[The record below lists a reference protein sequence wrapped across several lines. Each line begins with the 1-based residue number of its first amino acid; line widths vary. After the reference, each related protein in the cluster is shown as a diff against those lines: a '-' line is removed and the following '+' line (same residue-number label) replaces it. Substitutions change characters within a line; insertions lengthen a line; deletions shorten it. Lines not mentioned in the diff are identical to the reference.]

1 VSQLGSGPAAPQGPD
16 TTDRWRLHRG
26 GIVNIWQY
34 DEQEFDFSGGRAIL
48 QGTNG
53 SGKSRTLE
61 LLLPLCLDGDLRQ
74 LGSKGFDTVSIRRLM
89 LDDYDGGPNRIGYA
103 WVELRRVAEDGAERF
118 LSCGLGLKA
127 SATSQQVS
135 DSWRFV
141 TEARVGLDFRLAG
154 PDRVPLGP
162 AQLREEIGADR
173 VLEDAAFRARIAE
186 VVYRMP
192 AGRYGDLLH
201 LQRTLRNPDVG
212 LKVLE
217 GQLEQILSD
226 ALPPLD
232 AGMIEQLAGS
242 FEDLESIRENIT
254 RLSKADTALSA
265 FLGSYSGYAL
275 AALRSAGERAR
286 SAARSLDAE
295 RAEVRAL
302 SARLDDQRVRHDAA
316 LAEVAAKEQRAD
328 ELDHTID
335 SLKELPA
342 YQGMR
347 DLSDRERL
355 VAHARAAAEG
365 ALETATKHRTHADR
379 AVETVLTVLRRLA
392 QDTEAAGE
400 LAETTRRELSGA
412 GLDPALCPRVPTA
425 PPTVPGSTVEL
436 VRAKP
441 DPEAAPV
448 QVERRTPPV
457 VAPDVLDADLRA
469 AAEKAGRAAAVT
481 VQRSALTL
489 SLHERAVAVDR
500 QAQRLDGQ
508 RQAARQ
514 AQLEATEAVGRR
526 NEAAQRLED
535 AVATWWE
542 RVGGWNGAGPFA
554 TGDVPRPP
562 APPALDRLRANADVA
577 RTARD
582 AARGWATPRLHA
594 LRQASV
600 SAGRRVD
607 EVAARIAAAE
617 AELIA
622 LRGGVDA
629 TPPVPPYS
637 TAHRDPAT
645 GAAFYQLV
653 DFVPTLDERER
664 AGLEAALQA
673 SGLLSAWVR
682 SVGALDPGV
691 ADLFAVGGAD
701 RSPSL
706 AAVLVPSVEPG
717 CPVPVD
723 VVTRILAA
731 VGLGED
737 TTDGLAVAVTGR
749 WRAGVLAG
757 SMTKQ
762 AAEFVGA
769 GAREAA
775 RARRGAELTAHLDTL
790 GGLRADA
797 DAELA
802 EHAGRVTAWE
812 QHLDAFPDDR
822 ALITAHATLGTAVRT
837 AEEATA
843 KATRLRAEYEAAD
856 QHSEAAQVDLAQIAA
871 EAGLPAD
878 TDTLQAAHTAAMSAR
893 HSAEALRDT
902 LIARCVSTV
911 RDLTDA
917 LHDHQAATDDLG
929 DAAGAAEAQC
939 AEFAREAAALAEL
952 TSAIGG
958 EAEQV
963 ATQLTELEAERR
975 ALRAELPALRA
986 AATELSNQVVKT
998 ETVLEGKGNDIGTKA
1013 EAASSARSGF
1023 LAALAAPGVLAAAL
1037 PDETAPTDP
1046 DEALT
1051 LLSTVDRKGAGE
1063 ELVITKLQA
1072 LQTALAGSHEITPER
1087 HAGILTITVAGE
1099 QGPRPVAE
1107 AARQV
1112 GDQLAE
1118 QRGFLGER
1126 YQDIFAAFMLRNLA
1140 ERLHGQ
1146 ITVAEDL
1153 TRRMND
1159 VLDVARSSQGVHVQ
1173 LEWRPSAALDETTLE
1188 ALKLVRTPFAE
1199 RTEAED
1205 AMLRRAFT
1213 ERIDAERDT
1222 HSGGYAEILT
1232 RALDYRSW
1240 YTFTVRVADAGPDG
1254 KPRTRRMRQLSSG
1267 ETRLVSYV
1275 TLFAA
1280 AAAFYGA
1287 ISGVDGSVDEGG
1299 PLRLVL
1305 LDEAFERLDDPT
1317 IARMLGLLVDLDMDW
1332 IITWPSGWGVSDRI
1346 PRMHIY
1352 DVLRPKSGRGVACT
1366 HTTWDGADLA
1376 HTDN

>member
-1 VSQLGSGPAAPQGPD
+1 M
-16 TTDRWRLHRG
+16 TDRWRLHRG

-103 WVELRRVAEDGAERF
+103 WVELRRETAAGGAEF
-118 LSCGLGLKA
+118 LTCGVGLKA

-141 TEARVGLDFRLAG
+141 TDARVGVDLRLAG
-154 PDRVPLGP
+154 PDRVPLGA
-162 AQLREEIGADR
+162 AQLRDEIGADR
-173 VLEDAAFRARIAE
+173 VLDDGAFRARIAE
-186 VVYRMP
+186 LVYRMP

-232 AGMIEQLAGS
+232 AAMIEQLAGS

-254 RLSKADTALSA
+254 RLSTADTALSA
-265 FLGSYSGYAL
+265 FLGGYSGYTL
-275 AALRSAGERAR
+275 GALRSAADRAG
-286 SAARSLDAE
+286 SAARALTTERERLRSLTVSLGE
-295 RAEVRAL
+295 QR
-302 SARLDDQRVRHDAA
+302 DQHEAA
-316 LAEVAAKEQRAD
+316 LATVAAREQRLD

-355 VAHARAAAEG
+355 VAHAFSAAER
-365 ALETATKHRTHADR
+365 ALDTAGTHRAHADR

-400 LAETTRRELSGA
+400 LAESTRREMSAA
-412 GLDPALCPRVPTA
+412 GLDPAICPRVPAA
-425 PPTVPGSTVEL
+425 PAVVPATRVEL

-441 DPEAAPV
+441 DPEAEPV
-448 QVERRTPPV
+448 EVERRVPPEV
-457 VAPDVLDADLRA
+457 EPDVLAAGLRA
-469 AAEKAGRAAAVT
+469 AADKAAAAAT
-481 VQRSALTL
+481 VATQRSALTL
-489 SLHERAVAVDR
+489 ALHERAVTVDK
-500 QAQRLDGQ
+500 QAQRLDGL

-514 AQLEATEAVGRR
+514 AQLEATESVGRR

-535 AVATWWE
+535 AAASWWE
-542 RVGGWNGAGPFA
+542 KAGTWYGADPI
-554 TGDVPRPP
+554 GDALRPP
-562 APPALDRLRANADVA
+562 EMAELRGNADVA
-577 RTARD
+577 RAAHD
-582 AARGWATPRLHA
+582 AAREWAAPRLSG
-594 LRQASV
+594 LRQAEST
-600 SAGRRVD
+600 ARQRVA
-607 EVAARIAAAE
+607 EVAARITATE
-617 AELIA
+617 AELVA
-622 LRGGVDA
+622 LRGGVDP
-629 TPPVPPYS
+629 TPPPPPYA
-637 TAHRDPAT
+637 TAQRDPAT

-653 DFVPTLDERER
+653 DFAPPLDAEAR

-673 SGLLSAWVR
+673 SGLLTAWVR
-682 SVGALDPGV
+682 ADGGLDPAV
-691 ADLFAVGGAD
+691 ADLFAVGGPV

-706 AAVLVPSVEPG
+706 AAVLAPAVEPG
-717 CPVPVD
+717 CPVPVA
-723 VVTRILAA
+723 VVAA
-731 VGLGED
+731 VLASVSVGDG
-737 TTDGLAVAVTGR
+737 DGLTVGTDGR

-757 SMTKQ
+757 SATKA

-775 RARRGAELTAHLDTL
+775 RARRAAELVAELDALRDERAGAE
-790 GGLRADA
+790 
-797 DAELA
+797 AELA
-802 EHAGRVTAWE
+802 EHAGRVTGWE
-812 QHLDAFPDDR
+812 RHLEAFPDDR
-822 ALITAHATLGTAVRT
+822 ALIAAHATLGTARRT

-843 KATRLRAEYEAAD
+843 KAARLRAEYETAD
-856 QHSEAAQVDLAQIAA
+856 RHSEAAQVELTQTAA

-878 TDTLQAAHTAAMSAR
+878 TAILQAAHRASVAARGSAD
-893 HSAEALRDT
+893 ALRDT
-902 LIARCVSTV
+902 LAGRCLRTV
-911 RDLTDA
+911 ADLTDA
-917 LHDHQAATDDLG
+917 LHDHQAAVDDLG
-929 DAAGAAEAQC
+929 DASGAAEARC
-939 AEFAREAAALAEL
+939 AEFAREAAALADL
-952 TSAIGG
+952 TSSIGG
-958 EAEQV
+958 EAEQI
-963 ATQLTELEAERR
+963 AAQLTGLEAERK
-975 ALRAELPALRA
+975 ALRTELLAARTLVTEASNKVVKTQTLLEGKETEVETKTA
-986 AATELSNQVVKT
+986 AATAA
-998 ETVLEGKGNDIGTKA
+998 ETA
-1013 EAASSARSGF
+1013 WA
-1023 LAALAAPGVLAAAL
+1023 AALSAPGVWTAAMPDQPL
-1037 PDETAPTDP
+1037 PDDP
-1046 DEALT
+1046 IAI
-1051 LLSTVDRKGAGE
+1051 LSTVERKSASE

-1099 QGPRPVAE
+1099 QGPRPVAQGPRPVAE
-1107 AARQV
+1107 AAKEVAAR
-1112 GDQLAE
+1112 LAE

-1126 YQDIFAAFMLRNLA
+1126 YQEIFAAFMLRNLA

-1146 ITVAEDL
+1146 IAVAEDL
-1153 TRRMND
+1153 TRRMNG
-1159 VLDVARSSQGVHVQ
+1159 VLDVARSSQGVHVR
-1173 LEWRPSAALDETTLE
+1173 LEWRPSAALDETMLE
-1188 ALKLVRTPFAE
+1188 ALRLVRTPFAE
-1199 RTEAED
+1199 RTEEQD

-1213 ERIDAERDT
+1213 ERIDAEREA

-1232 RALDYRSW
+1232 RALDYRTW
-1240 YTFTVRVADAGPDG
+1240 HTFTVRVADHGPDG

-1287 ISGVDGSVDEGG
+1287 ISGSVQGTDEAG

-1346 PRMHIY
+1346 PKMHIY

-1366 HTTWDGADLA
+1366 HTTWDGADL
-1376 HTDN
+1376 TNQDG

>member
-1 VSQLGSGPAAPQGPD
+1 MTA
-16 TTDRWRLHRG
+16 TDRWRLHRG

-89 LDDYDGGPNRIGYA
+89 LDEYDGGPNRIGYA
-103 WVELRRVAEDGAERF
+103 WVELRRIDTDGVERF
-118 LSCGLGLKA
+118 LTCGLGLKA

-135 DSWRFV
+135 DSWRFL
-141 TEARVGLDFRLAG
+141 TDARVGIDFTLAG

-162 AQLREEIGADR
+162 VQLREQIGADR
-173 VLEDAAFRARIAE
+173 VMEDAAFRARIAE
-186 VVYRMP
+186 LVYGMP

-254 RLSKADTALSA
+254 RLSKADTALTA
-265 FLGSYSGYAL
+265 FLASYSGYAL
-275 AALRSAGERAR
+275 AALRTSADKARA
-286 SAARSLDAE
+286 AE
-295 RAEVRAL
+295 KA
-302 SARLDDQRVRHDAA
+302 LDDEHATIRGLTATLSRQRAAHADAVTG
-316 LAEVAAKEQRAD
+316 VAAQEQRD
-328 ELDHTID
+328 SELEHTID
-335 SLKELPA
+335 SLKQLPA

-355 VAHARAAAEG
+355 VAHARAAAEA

-379 AVETVLTVLRRLA
+379 AVETVLTVLRRFE
-392 QDTEAAGE
+392 QDAEAAGE
-400 LAETTRRELSGA
+400 LADTTRRELSAA
-412 GLDPALCPRVPTA
+412 GLDPALCPHVPIA
-425 PPTVPGSTVEL
+425 PRAVAGSTVEL

-448 QVERRTPPV
+448 QVERRTPPSIE
-457 VAPDVLDADLRA
+457 PEMLDTELRA
-469 AAEKAGRAAAVT
+469 AAERAENASTAAT
-481 VQRSALTL
+481 QRSALTL
-489 SLHERAVAVDR
+489 ALHERSVGVDR
-500 QAQRLDGQ
+500 QGQRLDGL

-514 AQLEATEAVGRR
+514 AQLEATESVGRR

-542 RVGGWNGAGPFA
+542 RARSWTTSGPFD
-554 TGDVPRPP
+554 GDARPP
-562 APPALDRLRANADVA
+562 EPPDLARLRAEADVA
-577 RTARD
+577 RAAQE
-582 AARGWATPRLHA
+582 AAREWTAPRLHE
-594 LRQASV
+594 LRQAAV
-600 SAGRRVD
+600 AAGRRVD
-607 EVAARIAAAE
+607 EVAERIAAAE

-622 LRGGVDA
+622 LRGGVGAAPPMPPHA
-629 TPPVPPYS
+629 T
-637 TAHRDPAT
+637 RDPAA

-653 DFVPTLDERER
+653 DFAPDLPAAAR

-673 SGLLSAWVR
+673 SGLLAAWVR
-682 SVGALDPGV
+682 VDGQVDPGI
-691 ADLFAVGGAD
+691 ADLFAVAGT
-701 RSPSL
+701 PSTTPL
-706 AAVLVPSVEPG
+706 SAALVTAVEPG
-717 CPVPVD
+717 CPVPSS
-723 VVTRILAA
+723 VVERVLAA
-731 VGLGED
+731 VTLVDGPLPAV
-737 TTDGLAVAVTGR
+737 DGLAVSISGQ

-757 SMTKQ
+757 AMTKQ
-762 AAEFVGA
+762 TAEFVGA
-769 GAREAA
+769 GARAAA
-775 RARRGAELTAHLDTL
+775 RARRGAELTEHLDTL
-790 GGLRADA
+790 AGLRSTADQ
-797 DAELA
+797 EHA

-812 QHLDAFPDDR
+812 RHLAAFPDDR
-822 ALITAHATLGTAVRT
+822 ALIAAHANLGAAVR
-837 AEEATA
+837 AADEATA
-843 KATRLRAEYEAAD
+843 KGTRLRAEYESAD
-856 QHSEAAQVDLAQIAA
+856 QHHEALQVELTQTAA

-878 TDTLQAAHTAAMSAR
+878 VDTLQAAHRAAVAAR
-893 HSAEALRDT
+893 GSAEALRDT
-902 LIARCVSTV
+902 LIGRCVGTV

-917 LHDHQAATDDLG
+917 LHDHQAAIDDLG
-929 DAAGAAEAQC
+929 DAAASAETRC
-939 AEFAREAAALAEL
+939 AEFAREAVALGEL
-952 TSAIGG
+952 TTAIGG
-958 EAEQV
+958 EAEEV
-963 ATQLTELEAERR
+963 AGQLTELEDERR
-975 ALRAELPALRA
+975 ALRAALPPARA
-986 AATELSNQVVKT
+986 HATELSNQVVKT
-998 ETVLEGKGNDIGTKA
+998 ETVLEGKETDLSGKVDATS
-1013 EAASSARSGF
+1013 AAAAALR
-1023 LAALAAPGVLAAAL
+1023 AALAAPGVLAATL
-1037 PDETAPTDP
+1037 PDDVPHDDVIA
-1046 DEALT
+1046 A
-1051 LLSTVDRKGAGE
+1051 LSTMERRGVSE
-1063 ELVITKLQA
+1063 EVVITKLQA
-1072 LQTALAGSHEITPER
+1072 LQTALAGSHDITPER
-1087 HAGILTITVAGE
+1087 HAGILTVTVSGE
-1099 QGPRPVAE
+1099 HGPRPVAE

-1112 GDQLAE
+1112 SDQLAA
-1118 QRGFLGER
+1118 QRGYLGER
-1126 YQDIFAAFMLRNLA
+1126 YQDIFATFMLRNLA

-1153 TRRMND
+1153 TRRMNE
-1159 VLDVARSSQGVHVQ
+1159 VLDVARSSQGVHVR
-1173 LEWRPSAALDETTLE
+1173 LEWRPSAALDETTLA
-1188 ALKLVRTPFAE
+1188 ALKLVRTPFAD
-1199 RTEAED
+1199 RTENED

-1287 ISGVDGSVDEGG
+1287 ISGVGDSDVA

-1366 HTTWDGADLA
+1366 HTTWDGAELA
-1376 HTDN
+1376 HRDT

>member
-1 VSQLGSGPAAPQGPD
+1 MTAP
-16 TTDRWRLHRG
+16 DRWRLHRG

-89 LDDYDGGPNRIGYA
+89 LDEYDGGPNRIGYA
-103 WVELRRVAEDGAERF
+103 WVELRRIDADGVERF
-118 LSCGLGLKA
+118 LTCGLGLKA

-135 DSWRFV
+135 DSWRFL
-141 TEARVGLDFRLAG
+141 TDTRVGLDFTLAG

-162 AQLREEIGADR
+162 VQLREQIGADR
-173 VLEDAAFRARIAE
+173 VLDDAAFRARIAE
-186 VVYRMP
+186 LVYGMP

-232 AGMIEQLAGS
+232 AAMIEQLAGS

-254 RLSKADTALSA
+254 RLSRADTALTA

-275 AALRSAGERAR
+275 ASLRTSAEKA
-286 SAARSLDAE
+286 SAAE
-295 RAEVRAL
+295 
-302 SARLDDQRVRHDAA
+302 QA
-316 LAEVAAKEQRAD
+316 LADEHAAIRTLTATLARQRTAHADAVTEVAAREQRD
-328 ELDHTID
+328 NELEHTID
-335 SLKELPA
+335 SLKQLPA
-342 YQGMR
+342 YRGMR

-355 VAHARAAAEG
+355 VAHARAAAES

-379 AVETVLTVLRRLA
+379 AVETVLTVLRRFE
-392 QDTEAAGE
+392 QDAEAAGE
-400 LAETTRRELSGA
+400 LADTTRRELSAA
-412 GLDPALCPRVPTA
+412 GLDPALCPHVPIA
-425 PPTVPGSTVEL
+425 PRAVAGATVEL

-448 QVERRTPPV
+448 QVERRTPP
-457 VAPDVLDADLRA
+457 PIEPETLDTELRA
-469 AAEKAGRAAAVT
+469 AAERAEHAST
-481 VQRSALTL
+481 VATQRSALTL
-489 SLHERAVAVDR
+489 ALHERSVGVDR
-500 QAQRLDGQ
+500 QGQRLDGL

-514 AQLEATEAVGRR
+514 AQLEATESVGRR

-535 AVATWWE
+535 AVATWSE
-542 RVGGWNGAGPFA
+542 RARSWTTSGPFA
-554 TGDVPRPP
+554 DAARPP
-562 APPALDRLRANADVA
+562 EPPDLTRLRAEADVA
-577 RTARD
+577 RAAQE
-582 AARGWATPRLHA
+582 AAREWSAPRLHE
-594 LRQASV
+594 LRQAAV
-600 SAGRRVD
+600 AAGRRVD
-607 EVAARIAAAE
+607 EVADRIAAAE

-622 LRGGVDA
+622 LRNGVSA
-629 TPPVPPYS
+629 APPMPPHV
-637 TAHRDPAT
+637 TRDPAS

-653 DFVPTLDERER
+653 DFAPDLPALAR

-673 SGLLSAWVR
+673 SGLLAAWVR
-682 SVGALDPGV
+682 ADGQVDPGV
-691 ADLFAVGGAD
+691 ADLFAVAGT
-701 RSPSL
+701 PSATPL
-706 AAVLVPSVEPG
+706 SAALVTAVEPG
-717 CPVPVD
+717 CAVPSA
-723 VVTRILAA
+723 VVERVLAA
-731 VGLGED
+731 VTLADGPLPAV
-737 TTDGLAVAVTGR
+737 DGLVVSVSGQ

-757 SMTKQ
+757 AMTKRT
-762 AAEFVGA
+762 AEFVGA
-769 GAREAA
+769 GARGAA
-775 RARRGAELTAHLDTL
+775 RARRGAELAEHLDTL
-790 GGLRADA
+790 AGLRLTADQ
-797 DAELA
+797 EHA
-802 EHAGRVTAWE
+802 EHAGRVTEWE
-812 QHLDAFPDDR
+812 RHLAAFPDDR
-822 ALITAHATLGTAVRT
+822 ALIAAHANVGSAVR
-837 AEEATA
+837 AADEATR
-843 KATRLRAEYEAAD
+843 KAARQRAEYESAD
-856 QHSEAAQVDLAQIAA
+856 QHHEALQVDLTQTAA

-878 TDTLQAAHTAAMSAR
+878 VDTLQAAHRAAMAAR
-893 HSAEALRDT
+893 GSAEALRDT
-902 LIARCVSTV
+902 LIGRCVGTV

-917 LHDHQAATDDLG
+917 LHDHQAAIDDLG
-929 DAAGAAEAQC
+929 DAAASAETRC
-939 AEFAREAAALAEL
+939 AEFAREAVALAEL
-952 TSAIGG
+952 TTAIGG
-958 EAEQV
+958 AAEEV
-963 ATQLTELEAERR
+963 AGQLTELENERR
-975 ALRAELPALRA
+975 ALRAALPASRTT
-986 AATELSNQVVKT
+986 ATELSNQVVKS
-998 ETVLEGKGNDIGTKA
+998 ETMLEGKEKDLDGRIN
-1013 EAASSARSGF
+1013 AASAAAAGLR
-1023 LAALAAPGVLAAAL
+1023 AALAAPGVRAAAL
-1037 PDETAPTDP
+1037 PNDEDLAT
-1046 DEALT
+1046 
-1051 LLSTVDRKGAGE
+1051 LSTTDRRGVSE
-1063 ELVITKLQA
+1063 EVVITKLQA
-1072 LQTALAGSHEITPER
+1072 LQAALAGSHDITPER
-1087 HAGILTITVAGE
+1087 HAGILTVTVSGE

-1112 GDQLAE
+1112 SGQLAA
-1118 QRGFLGER
+1118 QRGYLGER
-1126 YQDIFAAFMLRNLA
+1126 YQDIFATFMLRNLA

-1153 TRRMND
+1153 TRRMNE
-1159 VLDVARSSQGVHVQ
+1159 VLDVARSSQGVHVR
-1173 LEWRPSAALDETTLE
+1173 LEWRPSAALDETTLA
-1188 ALKLVRTPFAE
+1188 ALKLVRTPFAD
-1199 RTEAED
+1199 RTDAED
-1205 AMLRRAFT
+1205 AMLRSAFT

-1287 ISGVDGSVDEGG
+1287 ISGVGDSDVA

-1332 IITWPSGWGVSDRI
+1332 IITWPSGWGVSDQI

-1366 HTTWDGADLA
+1366 HTTWDGAELA
-1376 HTDN
+1376 HRDA

>member
-1 VSQLGSGPAAPQGPD
+1 MTEL
-16 TTDRWRLHRG
+16 DRWRLHRG

-103 WVELRRVAEDGAERF
+103 WVELRRIDVDGAERF
-118 LSCGLGLKA
+118 LTCGLGLKA

-135 DSWRFV
+135 DSWRFM
-141 TEARVGLDFRLAG
+141 TDARVGIDFRLAG
-154 PDRVPLGP
+154 PDRVPLGA

-173 VLEDAAFRARIAE
+173 VLEDAAFRAQVAE

-254 RLSKADTALSA
+254 RLSRADTALSA

-275 AALRSAGERAR
+275 NALRGAGERSR
-286 SAARSLDAE
+286 QAARALDNE
-295 RAEVRAL
+295 RAEMRKL
-302 SARLDDQRVRHDAA
+302 TARLT
-316 LAEVAAKEQRAD
+316 EQRAQHEEALAAVTTAEQRD
-328 ELDHTID
+328 AELEHTID

-379 AVETVLTVLRRLA
+379 AVETVLTVLRRLES
-392 QDTEAAGE
+392 DTEAAAE
-400 LAETTRRELSGA
+400 LAETTRRELSAA
-412 GLDPALCPRVPTA
+412 GLDPALCPRVPATPAAA
-425 PPTVPGSTVEL
+425 PGTTVEL

-441 DPEAAPV
+441 DPEAEPV
-448 QVERRTPPV
+448 QVEHRTPPSV
-457 VAPDVLDADLRA
+457 DPDVLDADLRA
-469 AAEKAGRAAAVT
+469 AAEHASRAAAAAT
-481 VQRSALTL
+481 QRSALTL
-489 SLHERAVAVDR
+489 SLHERAVAVER
-500 QAQRLDGQ
+500 QAQRLDGL

-535 AVATWWE
+535 AVATWAE
-542 RVGGWNGAGPFA
+542 RAVTWNGAGPVA
-554 TGDVPRPP
+554 AERPP
-562 APPALDRLRANADVA
+562 EPPSPDRLRAEADVA
-577 RTARD
+577 RAAHD
-582 AARGWATPRLHA
+582 AAREWAAPRLHA
-594 LRQASV
+594 LRQAAV
-600 SAGRRVD
+600 SAGQRVD

-617 AELIA
+617 AELIG

-629 TPPVPPYS
+629 TPPTPTFS
-637 TAHRDPAT
+637 TAQRDSTT

-653 DFVPTLDERER
+653 DFVPDLDAAAR

-682 SVGALDPGV
+682 ADGQIDAGV

-701 RSPSL
+701 RAPALSS
-706 AAVLVPSVEPG
+706 VLMPAVEPG

-723 VVTRILAA
+723 VVTRVLNA
-731 VGLGED
+731 VTLGD
-737 TTDGLAVAVTGR
+737 GPGDGLVVSTTGH
-749 WRAGVLAG
+749 WWAGVLAG
-757 SMTKQ
+757 SMHKD

-775 RARRGAELTAHLDTL
+775 RARRGAELTAHLDAL
-790 GGLRADA
+790 EADRAAA
-797 DAELA
+797 DAEHT
-802 EHAGRVTAWE
+802 EHAGRVRAWE
-812 QHLDAFPDDR
+812 QHLEAFPDDR
-822 ALITAHATLGTAVRT
+822 ALIAAHATLATALRT

-856 QHSEAAQVDLAQIAA
+856 QHSEAAQIELTQTAA

-878 TDTLQAAHTAAMSAR
+878 TDTLQAAHRAAMSAR
-893 HSAEALRDT
+893 GSAESLRDT
-902 LIARCVSTV
+902 LIGRCVSTV

-917 LHDHQAATDDLG
+917 LHDHKAATDDLS
-929 DAAGAAEAQC
+929 DAAAAAETQC
-939 AEFAREAAALAEL
+939 AEFASEAAALAEL
-952 TSAIGG
+952 TSAVGG

-963 ATQLTELEAERR
+963 AAQLADLESERR
-975 ALRAELPALRA
+975 SLRATLPGLRT
-986 AATELSNQVVKT
+986 AATEFSNQVVKT
-998 ETVLEGKGNDIGTKA
+998 ETLLEGKESEISAKVDAAAAA
-1013 EAASSARSGF
+1013 ESGLRSALS
-1023 LAALAAPGVLAAAL
+1023 APGVFAAAL
-1037 PDETAPTDP
+1037 PDEEPTTDP
-1046 DEALT
+1046 TAAVA
-1051 LLSTVDRKGAGE
+1051 LLSAVERRGASE

-1107 AARQV
+1107 AAKQV
-1112 GDQLAE
+1112 SDQLAR
-1118 QRGFLGER
+1118 QRGFLGDR
-1126 YQDIFAAFMLRNLA
+1126 YQEIFATFMLRNLA

-1146 ITVAEDL
+1146 IAVAEDL

-1173 LEWRPSAALDETTLE
+1173 LEWRPAAALDDTMLE
-1188 ALKLVRTPFAE
+1188 ALKLVRTPFAD
-1199 RTEAED
+1199 RTQEQD
-1205 AMLRRAFT
+1205 GMLRRAFT

-1287 ISGVDGSVDEGG
+1287 ISGVGQADESTAG

-1366 HTTWDGADLA
+1366 HTTWDGANLA
-1376 HTDN
+1376 HMDT

>member
-1 VSQLGSGPAAPQGPD
+1 MSTV
-16 TTDRWRLHRG
+16 DRWRLHRG

-34 DEQEFDFSGGRAIL
+34 DEQEFDFTGGRAIL

-74 LGSKGFDTVSIRRLM
+74 LGSKGFDTVSLRRLM

-103 WVELRRVAEDGAERF
+103 WVELRRLDADGVERF

-127 SATSQQVS
+127 SAASQQVS
-135 DSWRFV
+135 DSWRFI
-141 TEARVGLDFRLAG
+141 TEARVGIDFRLAG
-154 PDRVPLGP
+154 LDRVPLGP
-162 AQLREEIGADR
+162 VQLREVIGADR

-232 AGMIEQLAGS
+232 ATMIEQLAGS
-242 FEDLESIRENIT
+242 FEDLESIRENIA

-265 FLGSYSGYAL
+265 FLGSYSGYTL

-286 SAARSLDAE
+286 SAGRSLETE
-295 RAEVRAL
+295 RAEMRKLTV
-302 SARLDDQRVRHDAA
+302 RLD
-316 LAEVAAKEQRAD
+316 EQRARHEAALTDVAAREQRDD

-335 SLKELPA
+335 SLKALPA

-379 AVETVLTVLRRLA
+379 AVDTVLTVLRRLA

-400 LAETTRRELSGA
+400 LAEATRRELSGA
-412 GLDPALCPRVPTA
+412 GMDPALCPRVPSVPGA
-425 PPTVPGSTVEL
+425 VPGSTVEL

-441 DPEAAPV
+441 DPEAEPV
-448 QVERRTPPV
+448 QVERRTPPS

-469 AAEKAGRAAAVT
+469 AAERAGQAAAAT

-489 SLHERAVAVDR
+489 SLHERALAVDR

-514 AQLEATEAVGRR
+514 AQLEATESVGRR
-526 NEAAQRLED
+526 NEAAQRLDD

-542 RVGGWNGAGPFA
+542 RVGVWNGAGPFGTA
-554 TGDVPRPP
+554 DAPRPP
-562 APPALDRLRANADVA
+562 EPPEIGRLRANAEVA

-582 AARGWATPRLHA
+582 EAREWAAPRLHA
-594 LRQASV
+594 LRQAAV
-600 SAGRRVD
+600 SAGQRVE
-607 EVAARIAAAE
+607 EVAARIATAE

-629 TPPVPPYS
+629 TPPAPPYS
-637 TAHRDPAT
+637 TAHRDPAA

-653 DFVPTLDERER
+653 DFVPSLDARAR
-664 AGLEAALQA
+664 AGLEGALQA
-673 SGLLSAWVR
+673 SGLLAAWVR
-682 SVGALDPGV
+682 ADGGLDAEV
-691 ADLFAVGGAD
+691 ADLFAVGAAD
-701 RSPSL
+701 RSPALST
-706 AAVLVPSVEPG
+706 VLVPSVEPG

-723 VVTRILAA
+723 VVARVLAS
-731 VGLGED
+731 VRLGD
-737 TTDGLAVAVTGR
+737 GPADGLAVDTNGR

-762 AAEFVGA
+762 TAEFVGA
-769 GAREAA
+769 GARESA
-775 RARRGAELTAHLDTL
+775 RTRRGAELTAHLDTL
-790 GGLRADA
+790 RDLRAAA

-802 EHAGRVTAWE
+802 EHTGRVTAWE

-843 KATRLRAEYEAAD
+843 KATRLRAEYESAD
-856 QHSEAAQVDLAQIAA
+856 QHSEAAQVELTQTAA

-878 TDTLQAAHTAAMSAR
+878 TKTLQAAHTAAMSAR

-902 LIARCVSTV
+902 LISRCISTV

-917 LHDHQAATDDLG
+917 LHDHQATTEDLG
-929 DAAGAAEAQC
+929 DAADAAETQC

-952 TSAIGG
+952 TSAVGG

-963 ATQLTELEAERR
+963 AAQLTELEAERR
-975 ALRAELPALRA
+975 ALRTELPALRT

-998 ETVLEGKGNDIGTKA
+998 ETVLEGKDTDIGSRSD
-1013 EAASSARSGF
+1013 AASAAQAAFR
-1023 LAALAAPGVLAAAL
+1023 AALDAPGVFAAAL
-1037 PDETAPTDP
+1037 PDETMPDDP
-1046 DEALT
+1046 MS
-1051 LLSTVDRKGAGE
+1051 LLSTVDRKGASE

-1072 LQTALAGSHEITPER
+1072 LQSALAGSHEITPER

-1112 GDQLAE
+1112 SDQLAE

-1159 VLDVARSSQGVHVQ
+1159 TLDVARSSQGVHVQ

-1199 RTEAED
+1199 RTEDED

-1287 ISGVDGSVDEGG
+1287 ISGVDGAVDEGG

-1332 IITWPSGWGVSDRI
+1332 IITWPSGWGVSGRI

-1366 HTTWDGADLA
+1366 HTTWDGADLT
-1376 HTDN
+1376 HIEN

>member
-1 VSQLGSGPAAPQGPD
+1 MTAVN
-16 TTDRWRLHRG
+16 DRWRLHRG

-89 LDDYDGGPNRIGYA
+89 LDEYDGGPNRIGYA
-103 WVELRRVAEDGAERF
+103 WIELRRVDAEGVERF
-118 LSCGLGLKA
+118 LTCGLGLKA

-135 DSWRFV
+135 DSWRFI
-141 TEARVGLDFRLAG
+141 TEARVGTDFRLAG

-162 AQLREEIGADR
+162 VQLREEIGADR

-186 VVYRMP
+186 LVYRMP

-232 AGMIEQLAGS
+232 AAMIEQLAGS
-242 FEDLESIRENIT
+242 FEDLESIRENIA
-254 RLSKADTALSA
+254 RLSTADTALTA
-265 FLGSYSGYAL
+265 FLGGYSGYAL
-275 AALRSAGERAR
+275 NALRGAGERAR
-286 SAARSLDAE
+286 VAARALETE
-295 RAEVRAL
+295 RAELRTL
-302 SARLDDQRVRHDAA
+302 TARLAEQRAKHETA
-316 LAEVAAKEQRAD
+316 LAEVTAKEQRDD

-335 SLKELPA
+335 SLKGLPA

-379 AVETVLTVLRRLA
+379 AVETVLTVLRRLE

-400 LAETTRRELSGA
+400 FAETTRRELSAA
-412 GLDPALCPRVPTA
+412 GLDPALCPRVPAA
-425 PPTVPGSTVEL
+425 PRVLPGTTVEL

-441 DPEAAPV
+441 DPEAEPV
-448 QVERRTPPV
+448 QVERRTPPAV
-457 VAPDVLDADLRA
+457 DADVLDADLRA
-469 AAEKAGRAAAVT
+469 AAELAGRAAAVAT
-481 VQRSALTL
+481 QRSALTL
-489 SLHERAVAVDR
+489 SLHERATRVDR
-500 QAQRLDGQ
+500 HAQRLDGL
-508 RQAARQ
+508 RQSARQ
-514 AQLEATEAVGRR
+514 AQLEATESVGRR
-526 NEAAQRLED
+526 NEAGQRLED

-542 RVGGWNGAGPFA
+542 RAGGWQVAGPLA
-554 TGDVPRPP
+554 GESRPP
-562 APPALDRLRANADVA
+562 VLPTPDQLRADADVA
-577 RTARD
+577 RAAHD
-582 AARGWATPRLHA
+582 AAREWAAPRLHG
-594 LRQASV
+594 LRQAAV
-600 SAGRRVD
+600 SAGQRVD
-607 EVAARIAAAE
+607 EVAARTAAAE

-629 TPPVPPYS
+629 APPAPPYS

-653 DFVPTLDERER
+653 DFVPGLDPAAR

-682 SVGALDPGV
+682 ADGRVDV
-691 ADLFAVGGAD
+691 DDLFAVGSGAVAEPL
-701 RSPSL
+701 S
-706 AAVLVPSVEPG
+706 AALVPAVEPG

-723 VVTRILAA
+723 VVARVLSA
-731 VGLGED
+731 VTLGD
-737 TTDGLAVAVTGR
+737 GPGPGLAVSVHGR

-762 AAEFVGA
+762 TAEFVGA

-775 RARRGAELTAHLDTL
+775 RARRSTELAAHLVAL
-790 GGLRADA
+790 ADESA
-797 DAELA
+797 AAEVESSA
-802 EHAGRVTAWE
+802 HAGTVTAWE
-812 QHLDAFPDDR
+812 QHMDAFPDDR
-822 ALITAHATLGTAVRT
+822 ALIAAHATLGTATRT
-837 AEEATA
+837 AQEATA
-843 KATRLRAEYEAAD
+843 KAARLRAEYETAD
-856 QHSEAAQVDLAQIAA
+856 QHSDAAQVELTQTAA

-878 TDTLQAAHTAAMSAR
+878 TDTLEAAHRASVAAR
-893 HSAEALRDT
+893 GSAEALRDT
-902 LIARCVSTV
+902 LIGRCVSTV

-917 LHDHQAATDDLG
+917 LHDHQAAADDLG
-929 DAAGAAEAQC
+929 DAAGAAETQC
-939 AEFAREAAALAEL
+939 AEFAREAATLAEL

-958 EAEQV
+958 EAEQI
-963 ATQLTELEAERR
+963 AAQLTELEAERR
-975 ALRAELPALRA
+975 ALRTELPSLRTGT
-986 AATELSNQVVKT
+986 TELSNQVVKT
-998 ETVLEGKGNDIGTKA
+998 ETVLEGKGNDIDAKA
-1013 EAASSARSGF
+1013 AAAASAQDTF
-1023 LAALAAPGVLAAAL
+1023 QAALTAPGVWVAAM
-1037 PDETAPTDP
+1037 PDEPMPEHPAM
-1046 DEALT
+1046 
-1051 LLSTVDRKGAGE
+1051 LLSTVERKGASE

-1112 GDQLAE
+1112 SDQLAE

-1126 YQDIFAAFMLRNLA
+1126 YQDIFATFMLRNLA

-1287 ISGVDGSVDEGG
+1287 ISGSSGVDEAG

-1352 DVLRPKSGRGVACT
+1352 DVLR
-1366 HTTWDGADLA
+1366 
-1376 HTDN
+1376 